1 MRLLRLSTLP
11 LLLAAVACAPLSTQ
25 RLADNL
31 SASMLG
37 QSDPEI
43 VRAGA
48 PAYLLLIDSL
58 LQDSPD
64 DTALLMAA
72 ARLYGAYAG
81 GLVDDTERRQQLSQR
96 AFDYAERAMCSR
108 HAPVCA
114 ARGGPFAEFE
124 ASLPARLSASELALF
139 YTFATSWAG
148 WIQARSGDWGA
159 IAELPK
165 VELLLERV
173 TAVDPGFEQGRAQLY
188 LAILRSL
195 IPPSLGG
202 KPERARVH
210 FEQALAYS
218 EDRDLIAK
226 VEYARYY
233 ARMVFDQALHDRLLQ
248 EVLAADPE
256 QPGLTLSNVL
266 AQRQARELL
275 ADEYF

>member
-1 MRLLRLSTLP
+1 M
-11 LLLAAVACAPLSTQ
+11 
-25 RLADNL
+25 
-31 SASMLG
+31 
-37 QSDPEI
+37 
-43 VRAGA
+43 
-48 PAYLLLIDSL
+48 
-58 LQDSPD
+58 
-64 DTALLMAA
+64 
-72 ARLYGAYAG
+72 
-81 GLVDDTERRQQLSQR
+81 
-96 AFDYAERAMCSR
+96 
-108 HAPVCA
+108 
-114 ARGGPFAEFE
+114 
-124 ASLPARLSASELALF
+124 
-139 YTFATSWAG
+139 
-148 WIQARSGDWGA
+148 
-159 IAELPK
+159 PK

-210 FEQALAYS
+210 FEQAIAYS